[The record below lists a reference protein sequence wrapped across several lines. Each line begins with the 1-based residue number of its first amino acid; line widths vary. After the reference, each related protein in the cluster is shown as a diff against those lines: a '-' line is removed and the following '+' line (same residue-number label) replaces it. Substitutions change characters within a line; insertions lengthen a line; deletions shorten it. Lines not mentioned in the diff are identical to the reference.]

1 MKKILLLGGLLLGLT
16 NRMWAQIAIVSPDST
31 LPVKYWQSG
40 ATGTFNFNQVG
51 LSNWSTGGTS
61 SVSALSLIS
70 LYANYKRG
78 DNSWTNTGNFM
89 YGLVKPDQGRL
100 RKSED
105 QIDVTSKYGRNV
117 SKYWY
122 YAAQVNFR
130 SQFTKTLIPET
141 QQLKSRFLAPAFM
154 LGSLGFDYKPKD
166 NFSLFL
172 SPVTGKFTLVRDQQ
186 LADAGAFGVSPAKRD
201 TAGLIIPGT
210 GETLRQEVG
219 AYLNARFQKPL
230 MENIVLQTQLDL
242 FSNFNHNPQNIDA
255 NWQTS
260 ITMKVNKLIS
270 VSIFT
275 HLIYDDDI
283 NIKVDDNKDGIMEIK
298 GPRIQ
303 FKETLGLGIS
313 YKMPTESK

>member
-1 MKKILLLGGLLLGLT
+1 MKKILLLGSLLLVLT
-16 NRMWAQIAIVSPDST
+16 NRGWAQIAIVSPDST
-31 LPVKYWQSG
+31 LPTKYWQLGASG
-40 ATGTFNFNQVG
+40 TLNFNQVG

-61 SVSALSLIS
+61 SVSILSLIS

-89 YGLVKPDQGRL
+89 YGLIKPDGANLQ
-100 RKSED
+100 KSED
-105 QIDVTSKYGRNV
+105 QIDVTSKFGRNV

-130 SQFTKTLIPET
+130 SQFTKTFIQET

-186 LADAGAFGVSPAKRD
+186 LADMGAFGVQPAQRD
-201 TAGLIIPGT
+201 SAGVIIPGT

-219 AYLNARFQKPL
+219 GYLNARYQKTI
-230 MENIVLQTQLDL
+230 MQNVVLQTQLDL
-242 FSNFNHNPQNIDA
+242 FSNFNHNPQNIDS

-260 ITMKVNKLIS
+260 INMKVNKLIS
-270 VSIFT
+270 VTIFT

-283 NIKVDDNKDGIMEIK
+283 KIKVDDNKDGVMEVK

-303 FKETLGLGIS
+303 FKETLGLGFS
-313 YKMPTESK
+313 YKVPAESK